1 MCVDGM
7 VDLKE
12 KKGGKAISS
21 REISVAEGA
30 KRNVDHWKQ
39 RKRQT
44 KKQRN
49 SVVRIKIIMMCKKFS
64 YTVLF
69 HLNIHTDILV
79 NI

>member
-7 VDLKE
+7 MDLEE

-21 REISVAEGA
+21 RKISVAEGT

-44 KKQRN
+44 KNKE
-49 SVVRIKIIMMCKKFS
+49 
-64 YTVLF
+64 TV
-69 HLNIHTDILV
+69 
-79 NI
+79 